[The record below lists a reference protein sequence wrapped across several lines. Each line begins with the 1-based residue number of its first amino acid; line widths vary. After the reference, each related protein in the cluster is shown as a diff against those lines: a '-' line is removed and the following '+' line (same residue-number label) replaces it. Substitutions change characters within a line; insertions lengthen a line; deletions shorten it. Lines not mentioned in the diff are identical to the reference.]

1 MTVFLHSWKLLVNYI
16 SRFLQATKHILIF
29 RYLAKISGKKGHK
42 LLQLIN
48 QFMYLTWSVHLAK
61 KLVYGYAT
69 KKKKKG
75 IERLKRRL
83 KTN

>member
-1 MTVFLHSWKLLVNYI
+1 
-16 SRFLQATKHILIF
+16 
-29 RYLAKISGKKGHK
+29 
-42 LLQLIN
+42 
-48 QFMYLTWSVHLAK
+48 MYLTWSVHLAK

-75 IERLKRRL
+75 IEKMEERLKRRL

>member
-1 MTVFLHSWKLLVNYI
+1 
-16 SRFLQATKHILIF
+16 
-29 RYLAKISGKKGHK
+29 
-42 LLQLIN
+42 
-48 QFMYLTWSVHLAK
+48 MYLTWSVHLAK

-69 KKKKKG
+69 KKKKKKG